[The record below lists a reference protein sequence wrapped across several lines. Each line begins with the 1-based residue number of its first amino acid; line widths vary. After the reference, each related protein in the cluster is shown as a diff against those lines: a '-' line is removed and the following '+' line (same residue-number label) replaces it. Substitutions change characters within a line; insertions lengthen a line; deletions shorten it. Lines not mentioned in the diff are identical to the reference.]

1 MDVLKAIET
10 RRSNGLVS
18 DKPVPEELL
27 EKVLEAGTWAPNHH
41 RTEPWRYF
49 VLTGTAREPLGE
61 VLAEIT
67 AKEMED
73 PESETNKKK
82 LERVKANP
90 FRAPVIIAVGVEP
103 SEKSRVM
110 AKEEHAAVY
119 ASIQNMLL
127 AAHSLGLGVF
137 WRTGEACY
145 NTRIN
150 ELFGLSEKGEMLA
163 FLYLGYPK
171 KEMPAGKRKHY
182 SEVTTWI
189 KDKGFF
195 HKA

>member
-90 FRAPVIIAVGVEP
+90 FR
-103 SEKSRVM
+103 
-110 AKEEHAAVY
+110 
-119 ASIQNMLL
+119 LL
-127 AAHSLGLGVF
+127 LSLP
-137 WRTGEACY
+137 WE
-145 NTRIN
+145 
-150 ELFGLSEKGEMLA
+150 
-163 FLYLGYPK
+163 
-171 KEMPAGKRKHY
+171 
-182 SEVTTWI
+182 
-189 KDKGFF
+189 
-195 HKA
+195 